1 MIVDAYQQ
9 DANYISARQIEV
21 GSPPERVWEVLPELP
36 VALRHSRWATVAAVP
51 LLAASVVRGQP
62 GLGDIEFGRSPWTFR
77 EGAVLAGAFS
87 VDRVDPGR
95 EVVLIGHHHM
105 ADFATNFYVEPTGD
119 GRSRLHNVTRARFR
133 TSGLGRL
140 YLAGVY
146 VFHNLYVYWMLRALR
161 RLAETKRDA
170 AV

>member
-1 MIVDAYQQ
+1 MPTSRTRTSSVHAKSTLESRRGGCGRSYQ
-9 DANYISARQIEV
+9 S
-21 GSPPERVWEVLPELP
+21 S
-36 VALRHSRWATVAAVP
+36 SRAQT
-51 LLAASVVRGQP
+51 LA
-62 GLGDIEFGRSPWTFR
+62 LGDGGFGRSAWTFR

-95 EVVLIGHHHM
+95 EVVLIGHHRM

-133 TSGLGRL
+133 TSGLGHL
-140 YLAGVY
+140 YLARVH
-146 VFHNLYVYWMLRALR
+146 VFHNPYVDWMLRALR